1 MKFRLTVLSFLQLAA
16 WGAYLTSMGRYLGT
30 AGMGEY
36 IGIFYAMLGIVS
48 IFMPAL
54 IGIVADRWIPAQKTL
69 AISHFIAGGAMLAL
83 GYLGQLTDGSA
94 MISYPV
100 FLSIFALSVGFY
112 MPTIGLSNAVSYNA
126 IDQAG
131 MDKIKD
137 FPPIRVWGT
146 VGFIV
151 FMWITDFAGFQ
162 SSSMQFVLSG
172 VVSILVGFYSFTLPD
187 CPICKKEGKQSI
199 AKMLGLDAF
208 KLFKERRMAMFFI
221 FSMFLGV
228 SLQITN
234 GYANPFISSFAAV
247 EEYANTF
254 GVQHSN
260 ILISLSQ
267 ISEALCIL
275 LIPFVLGKFGIKKV
289 MLMSMGAWVLR
300 FGFFGI
306 GNPGTGV
313 VFFIL
318 SMLIYGMAFDF
329 FNVSGSLFV
338 DEEVDSS
345 MRSSAQ
351 GLFMLMTNGLGAT
364 VGMIAAQEVVNHF
377 CHWENGLQVGDW
389 TSVWYIFAAYA
400 FVVMIGFA
408 LLFHPEKKKG

>member
-30 AGMGEY
+30 AGMGEH

-83 GYLGQLTDGSA
+83 GYLGQLTDGVS

-162 SSSMQFVLSG
+162 GSSMQFVLSG
-172 VVSILVGFYSFTLPD
+172 LVSILVGFYSFTLPN

-408 LLFHPEKKKG
+408 LLFHPDKKKG